1 MSRLRIS
8 TQVKVRGALKLGL
21 CLKVRLLAIF
31 KGKRNLIKKVDSRTR
46 RDEEAYTGGIWAS
59 AAWIRPYSAAK
70 WTAN

>member
-8 TQVKVRGALKLGL
+8 TQDKVGGALKLGL
-21 CLKVRLLAIF
+21 CLKVRLLAIL
-31 KGKRNLIKKVDSRTR
+31 KGKIDPKNMTEDSYR
-46 RDEEAYTGGIWAS
+46 GGIWAS